1 MLAREPIEN
10 LQDVNDEDA
19 GAEEF
24 CDLKVLEN
32 YIVHIMGD
40 IFRLEILE
48 APM

>member
-24 CDLKVLEN
+24 GDLKVLEN
-32 YIVHIMGD
+32 YIAHVMAY
-40 IFRLEILE
+40 IFGLEILE